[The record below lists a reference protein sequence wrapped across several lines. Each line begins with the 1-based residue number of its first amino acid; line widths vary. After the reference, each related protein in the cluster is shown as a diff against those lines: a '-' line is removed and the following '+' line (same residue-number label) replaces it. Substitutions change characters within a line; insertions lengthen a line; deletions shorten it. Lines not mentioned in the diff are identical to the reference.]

1 MNLLTRIST
10 GLNEAVNAIDVVKRS
25 FSDDGLRVAGAG
37 DTTGD
42 TKYCAVAGRIPMNE
56 RVSVA
61 KDGGANAAANA
72 GAGEDAVD
80 QRLGETVRL
89 LRQRAGLSI
98 QDVAKRTGLST
109 GMISQLE
116 RALATPSVRTLRLL
130 SVALDVPITYFFEP
144 HEAGEPL
151 RYIVR
156 KNDRRLLRLTASGVV
171 KEALTPAE
179 KGELELYELTLNPG
193 GSSGT
198 DFYQHMGE
206 KAGYVLS
213 GRLRLWLDNEAHI
226 LEAGDSFRFPST
238 VPHMFDNPAQQV
250 ARVIWVTS
258 LGRSDKPAE

>member
-1 MNLLTRIST
+1 MR
-10 GLNEAVNAIDVVKRS
+10 ENAMSGGRGAKAPK
-25 FSDDGLRVAGAG
+25 RVA
-37 DTTGD
+37 TTD
-42 TKYCAVAGRIPMNE
+42 SDE
-56 RVSVA
+56 
-61 KDGGANAAANA
+61 
-72 GAGEDAVD
+72 AVD

-89 LRQRAGLSI
+89 MRQRAGLSI
-98 QDVAKRTGLST
+98 QDVARSTGLST

-130 SVALDVPITYFFEP
+130 SIALGVPISYFFET
-144 HEAGEPL
+144 HDTGEPQ

-198 DFYQHMGE
+198 DFLHHTGE

-213 GRLRLWLDNEAHI
+213 GSLRLWLDHEAHI
-226 LEAGDSFRFPST
+226 LEAGDSFRFPSI
-238 VPHMFDNPAQQV
+238 VPHMFDNPTQQV
-250 ARVIWVTS
+250 ARVIWVTT
-258 LGRSDKPAE
+258 LHRIDPPAG

>member
-1 MNLLTRIST
+1 MNLSMPLMASP
-10 GLNEAVNAIDVVKRS
+10 GV
-25 FSDDGLRVAGAG
+25 FSDDDVSLLPPGGG
-37 DTTGD
+37 DATGR
-42 TKYCAVAGRIPMNE
+42 AMRARRIPMSE
-56 RVSVA
+56 RTRTSAA
-61 KDGGANAAANA
+61 KNAAAS
-72 GAGEDAVD
+72 GEEEAVD

-258 LGRSDKPAE
+258 LGRSDPPTE